1 MGSSA
6 ERARYSY
13 STFTYR
19 FILPTMKHLHLIE
32 SKFGDA
38 ATTVGRA
45 AVWCT

>member
-1 MGSSA
+1 MGHSA

-38 ATTVGRA
+38 ATTAGSA